1 MFNIFDFMLFCV
13 GICAGLG
20 ISQLIDTY
28 LDGVVASK
36 KGGKGGYHYVQRVR

>member
-1 MFNIFDFMLFCV
+1 MWVWDLVMFAL

-20 ISQLIDTY
+20 ISQLIDMY

-36 KGGKGGYHYVQRVR
+36 KGGKGGYHYVSRVR